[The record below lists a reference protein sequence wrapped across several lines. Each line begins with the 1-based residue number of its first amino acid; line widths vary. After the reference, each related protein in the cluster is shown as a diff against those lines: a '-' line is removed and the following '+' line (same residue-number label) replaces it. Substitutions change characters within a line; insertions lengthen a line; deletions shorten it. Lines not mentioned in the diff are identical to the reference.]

1 MMRTI
6 GGRTDHVVVVG
17 AGLAGLSAALH
28 LAGRGRTVTVVE
40 RGDVPGGRV
49 GRLDIDGYRIDTG
62 PTVLTMP
69 DLIDDTFAAVGESTA
84 DRLELETVDP
94 AYRAM
99 FADGSSLDVH
109 SDRDAMAAEVRR
121 LAGPEQ
127 AQGYLR
133 LRDWLTRL
141 YQVEFDGFIA
151 ANFDSSLSLLT
162 PQLARLTALG
172 GFRRWDRVVK
182 RFLTD
187 ERLHRIF
194 TFQALYAGVPP
205 QRALAVYAVIAYMDT
220 VAGVYFPRGGMRA
233 LPDALAAAASDAGV
247 EFRYGATVT
256 GLDRRDGRIRAVD
269 TDTGER
275 IHADAVILTTE
286 LPDTYRLLG
295 RTPRRLVPLRPSP
308 SAVVAHL
315 GCRTPETAM
324 PHHHILFGDTWEQT
338 FHEIIDDGV
347 VMSDP
352 SLLVTRPTAGDP
364 ALAPAGRDL
373 LYVLAP
379 APNLA
384 RGSVDWDR
392 VGADYT
398 ESMMAAVADRLPAL
412 GPDAELLHVV
422 NPADWARQGMVAGT
436 PFALAHTFGQTGP
449 FRPAN
454 TVRGVDN
461 VVLAGSSTVPGVG
474 VPTALMSGRLAADR
488 VTGPAIRRVTT
499 HIGSGQA

>member
-1 MMRTI
+1 MRVV
-6 GGRTDHVVVVG
+6 GGKTDHVVVVG

-28 LAGRGRTVTVVE
+28 LAGRGRAVTVVE
-40 RGDVPGGRV
+40 RGDFAGGRV
-49 GRLDIDGYRIDTG
+49 GRRDIDGYRLDTG

-69 DLIDDTFAAVGESTA
+69 DLIDEAFAAVGETTS
-84 DRLELETVDP
+84 DRLRLDIVDP
-94 AYRAM
+94 SYRAV

-109 SDRDAMAAEVRR
+109 RDRDAMAAEIER
-121 LAGPEQ
+121 LAGPQQ

-141 YQVEFDGFIA
+141 YEVEFDGFIA
-151 ANFDSSLSLLT
+151 SNFDSPLSLLT
-162 PQLARLTALG
+162 PQLARLAALG
-172 GFRRWDRVVK
+172 GFRRWERVMK
-182 RFLTD
+182 RFITD
-187 ERLHRIF
+187 PRLLRIF

-233 LPDALAAAASDAGV
+233 LPDAMAAAATDAGV

-256 GLDRRDGRIRAVD
+256 GLDRRGDRVTAVT

-275 IHADAVILTTE
+275 FDADAVILTTE

-295 RTPRRLVPLRPSP
+295 RTPRRLLPLRPSP
-308 SAVVAHL
+308 SAVVAHV
-315 GCRTPETAM
+315 GCRAADAQL
-324 PHHHILFGDTWEQT
+324 PHHHILFGEAWDET
-338 FHEIIDDGV
+338 FRDIIDDGIL
-347 VMSDP
+347 MRDP

-364 ALAPAGRDL
+364 ALAPDGRDL

-379 APNLA
+379 APNLV
-384 RGSVDWDR
+384 RGNVDWKS
-392 VGADYT
+392 VGGAYT
-398 ESMMAAVADRLPAL
+398 DSMIAAVNARLPQL
-412 GPDAELLHVV
+412 GVDAELLHVV
-422 NPADWARQGMVAGT
+422 NPADWAEQGMVAGT

-454 TVRGVDN
+454 LVRGIDN

-474 VPTALMSGRLAADR
+474 VPTALLSGRLAADR
-488 VTGPAIRRVTT
+488 ITGVTSRRIATQ
-499 HIGSGQA
+499 SGRQTA